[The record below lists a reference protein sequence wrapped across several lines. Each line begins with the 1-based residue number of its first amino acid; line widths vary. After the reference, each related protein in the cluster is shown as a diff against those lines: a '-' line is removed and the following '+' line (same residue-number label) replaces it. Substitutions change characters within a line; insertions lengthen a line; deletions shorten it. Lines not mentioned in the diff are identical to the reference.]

1 MKPIIFY
8 HTGKEIWVK
17 VDEILTGETI
27 IPHPFHPSHNV
38 TLPE

>member
-8 HTGKEIWVK
+8 HGEKDIWVK

-27 IPHPFHPSHNV
+27 ISSPVSPL
-38 TLPE
+38 T

>member
-27 IPHPFHPSHNV
+27 ISSPVSPL
-38 TLPE
+38 T